1 MKKALLY
8 LFIFVAVQSIT
19 MLVFSVVGRLPGMDE
34 FAGIDGQR
42 PPGFIILMSIVY
54 GLILTVIFL
63 HPRFCPVEIK
73 MPRKATVSVIMLSVL
88 AMTATIIPSLHLQHL
103 LNGLFDTESSSQLLE
118 GIMENPWSFVS
129 ICLLAPLTEEL
140 VFRGAIL
147 TALRKSRCRP
157 WFAIIMSALFFGI
170 IHINPSQIPHSFLMG
185 LLLGWIYVRTCSL
198 IPCILAHM
206 ANNTVVYMLVWLLPE
221 STSDSLDWLGNT
233 SQQLVGFTLSA
244 TLLTWCVWLIA
255 VRTRPINQQADT

>member
-19 MLVFSVVGRLPGMDE
+19 ILVFNVAGRLSGMDE
-34 FAGIDGQR
+34 FAGVDGQR
-42 PPGFIILMSIVY
+42 PPGVIILMSIVY

-63 HPRFCPVEIK
+63 HPRFCPVEIN
-73 MPRKATVSVIMLSVL
+73 MPRKATTSVIMLSVL
-88 AMTATIIPSLHLQHL
+88 AMPATIIPSLHLQHL
-103 LNGLFDTESSSQLLE
+103 LDRLFDAESSSQLLE
-118 GIMENPWSFVS
+118 GIMGNPWSFVS

-147 TALRKSRCRP
+147 TAFRKSRYHP

-170 IHINPSQIPHSFLMG
+170 IHINLSQIPHSFLMG
-185 LLLGWIYVRTCSL
+185 LLLGWIYVRTRSL

-206 ANNTVVYMLVWLLPE
+206 ANNTVVYMLVCFLPE

-233 SQQLVGFTLSA
+233 SQQLIGFILSVA
-244 TLLTWCVWLIA
+244 LLAWCVWQIA
-255 VRTRPINQQADT
+255 VRIQFTDQQTDI